1 MNVKVMYRGQLKI
14 RTGCNN
20 EIIDLDPDE
29 TMEVLLGTL
38 RDKYGKAIE
47 DILFDN
53 SGQLHPMV
61 LVALNGSQIPG
72 DQKRETVLH
81 DRDEVM
87 FMSPIAGG

>member
-1 MNVKVMYRGQLKI
+1 MNIKVLYRGQLKI
-14 RTGCNN
+14 RTGCNS

-29 TMEVLLGTL
+29 IMEVLLGNL

-47 DILFDN
+47 DILFDD
-53 SGQLHPMV
+53 SGHLHPMV

-72 DQKRETVLH
+72 DQKWETILH

-87 FMSPIAGG
+87 LMTPIAGG